1 LSKQAS
7 VLPVSIL
14 EAAAMAALAGLNI
27 SILAIFDCLIEWTL
41 RVDINGSTI
50 VGGNFELA
58 SNQLSFFG
66 CRMVLKQ

>member
-1 LSKQAS
+1 
-7 VLPVSIL
+7 
-14 EAAAMAALAGLNI
+14 MAALAGLNI